1 MTEQTD
7 RTLVQEYT
15 ARRLR
20 WLQTLPEHAQKG
32 ALANLR
38 RGVGRAPGDM
48 PELWGAFLADLPQ
61 PLESRTGAPSRG
73 EWAVYLALT
82 LYALHQQGHNLPADN
97 MHRPGAAFGQAVRR
111 LVKAGEQP
119 QDSSILRRFNALATA
134 ANMRESAQHLRGI
147 VQLLRAGD
155 IPLDY
160 VQLSADLYELQ
171 FASGAQRVRLRWGQD
186 FYRTDSTK
194 EETGNEKENEV

>member
-1 MTEQTD
+1 M
-7 RTLVQEYT
+7 
-15 ARRLR
+15 
-20 WLQTLPEHAQKG
+20 
-32 ALANLR
+32 
-38 RGVGRAPGDM
+38 GRAPGDM

-61 PLESRTGAPSRG
+61 PLESRTGVPSRG

-82 LYALHQQGHNLPADN
+82 LYALHQQGHSLPADN

-160 VQLSADLYELQ
+160 VQLSADLYDLQ

-186 FYRTDSTK
+186 FYRTDSAK